1 MKNKKFAQ
9 IVTVALCS
17 CLLSTQAFAYTVT
30 KLDNNNL
37 FSKETIE
44 REVVSS
50 WAADTVT
57 KAQAARIVPNLTD
70 NPGYKQAITREQFAE
85 LAVAMVSAVCDT
97 EATGEKTFTD
107 CDNENV
113 LLAADLGIVSGVAEG
128 KFDPKAT
135 TNREQIAAMVDRA
148 ISYINEQKGIDLT
161 PEASDVSKFTDKD
174 KVSGWAKESVG
185 TLAAN
190 GIMSGTS
197 ATTLSPKDS
206 CTVEQS
212 IMLLYRVYE
221 AAKY

>member
-1 MKNKKFAQ
+1 MKNMLKKWIA
-9 IVTVALCS
+9 VTACGVMLCTS
-17 CLLSTQAFAYTVT
+17 LTGFRVV
-30 KLDNNNL
+30 KLDNEKI
-37 FSKETIE
+37 FSPEIIQKESISNWAKETVE
-44 REVVSS
+44 KAREAELIPV
-50 WAADTVT
+50 
-57 KAQAARIVPNLTD
+57 LTD
-70 NPGYKQAITREQFAE
+70 TPGYKQAITREQFAE
-85 LAVAMVSAVCDT
+85 LAVAMVCAVCDT

-174 KVSGWAKESVG
+174 KVSGWAKDSVG

-212 IMLLYRVYE
+212 ILLLYRVYE
-221 AAKY
+221 AAKG